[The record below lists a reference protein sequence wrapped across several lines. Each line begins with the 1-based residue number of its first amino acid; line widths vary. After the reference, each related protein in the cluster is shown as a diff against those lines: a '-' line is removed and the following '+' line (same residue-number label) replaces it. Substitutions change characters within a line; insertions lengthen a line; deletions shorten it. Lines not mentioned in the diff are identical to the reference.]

1 MSRYFI
7 DRPVFAWVIAL
18 GILLAGII
26 ALRALPIEQYPQVSP
41 PSLTIA
47 VAYPGADAQTLE
59 QNVTQ
64 VIEQQLNGV
73 EGYLY
78 MASSSQ
84 SNGSASITLTFEA
97 GTDIDIAQTEVQNRL
112 STVEARLPETVRQ
125 QGITVRQADSGFLM
139 IVALTSQGNR
149 YNAVDLGNVAS
160 LQVVDE
166 LRRVQG
172 VGDIR
177 LFGSEYA
184 MRIWLDPER
193 LAGFG
198 LTPTDV
204 LGAVRAQNNQTAGG
218 SLGALP
224 TLSDQQIEATI
235 VTQDRFT
242 TVQQFEDIILRA
254 TANGATVRLGDVA
267 RIEIGAQSY
276 NTTTSLNGRPMAGM
290 AVQLAT
296 GANALNAAAGVKQ
309 RMEELKS
316 SLPQGVSYSIPYD
329 TTPFVQASV
338 DEVVKTLIEAMLLV
352 FLVMFLFLQNWRAT
366 VIPTLV
372 VPIALA
378 GACLGLWLFG
388 FSINVLS
395 LFGMVLAIGILVDDA
410 IVVIENVER
419 IMREEGL
426 PPLEATRKAMDQIS
440 GAIIGI
446 TLVLVAVF
454 VPMAFFPGSTGGIYR
469 QFSVTLAISIL
480 FSALM
485 ALTLTPA
492 LCAVFLKP
500 IEKDHVNSD
509 DSPLAEQE
517 NQGGA
522 KGLLARAA
530 GLLTGFF
537 ARFNRWFAKAT
548 GQYDRANTRI
558 LAAPMRGL
566 AVFVLLGALAVFLFL
581 RLPTAFLPTED
592 QGYLVTVVQGPPGST
607 RNRLD
612 EAIAPVQ
619 KYWLEQP
626 EVQNLVVVR
635 GFSFFGQGQNNALM
649 FASMKPWEERTADG
663 SDAASMLQKA
673 MGAFSKIQTATV
685 FVIQPPAIRSLGNAS
700 GFTLKLEDRTGV
712 GRETLQGAMGQLL
725 AAASQNDILNNL
737 RPEDQ
742 AAGPQLKVDV
752 DRTLATALGLSIAD
766 VNAALAINFGSS
778 YANDFNRDGRVLRV
792 IVQADAKYRMT
803 PADVLQIRV
812 PTPDGGLVPFSAF
825 ATSEWTSGPPSL
837 ARYNGYPAMTL
848 SGEAAPGQSSG
859 AALAEMEKLAKD
871 LPTGIGYEWT
881 GISYEEKQSAGQVG
895 ALLGLSMLVVFL
907 LLAVLY
913 ESWAIPV
920 SVLLIV
926 PMGVLGAVLL
936 SLVRGLSADVY
947 FNVGLITIIGLAAKN
962 AILIVE
968 FAIEEEDRGLS
979 KIEAVKEAA
988 KLRLRPIIMTSLAFI
1003 LGMMPL
1009 VFASGAGAASRIAVG
1024 TGVMGGMI
1032 TATGIGIFVI
1042 PLLYLLVRTYLSRK
1056 QPKASGSMA
1065 DGPAADGE
1073 SADADAPRA
1082 AGPRAPDPE
1091 PAS

>member
-1 MSRYFI
+1 MPRYFI

-18 GILLAGII
+18 GVLLSGII

-41 PSLTIA
+41 PSLTIN

-84 SNGSASITLTFEA
+84 SNGTASITLTFEA

-112 STVEARLPETVRQ
+112 STVEARLPDSVRQ
-125 QGITVRQADSGFLM
+125 QGITVRQANSGFLL
-139 IVALTSQGNR
+139 IVALSSTGNR
-149 YNAVDLGNVAS
+149 FGPVDLGNIAS
-160 LQVVDE
+160 LQVIDE
-166 LRRVQG
+166 LRRVPG
-172 VGDIR
+172 VGDVT

-193 LAGFG
+193 LASFG
-198 LTPTDV
+198 LAPSAV
-204 LGAVRAQNNQTAGG
+204 LAAVREQNSQTAGG

-235 VTQDRFT
+235 VTQDRFS
-242 TVQQFEDIILRA
+242 TVEQFEQIILRA
-254 TANGATVRLGDVA
+254 AESGATVRLGDVA
-267 RIEIGAQSY
+267 RVEIGAQSY
-276 NTTTSLNGRPMAGM
+276 GTSTTLNGEPMAGM

-296 GANALNAAAGVKQ
+296 GANALSTAAGVKE
-309 RMEELKS
+309 RMKELAPG
-316 SLPQGVSYSIPYD
+316 LPQGVTYSIPYD
-329 TTPFVQASV
+329 TTPFVQSSV
-338 DEVVKTLIEAMLLV
+338 EEVVITLVEAMALV

-366 VIPTLV
+366 IIPTLV
-372 VPIALA
+372 VPIALS

-388 FSINVLS
+388 FSINVLT

-492 LCAVFLKP
+492 LCAAFLKP
-500 IEKDHVNSD
+500 IED
-509 DSPLAEQE
+509 DEMPLAERRDPDTEQT
-517 NQGGA
+517 GGE
-522 KGLLARAA
+522 AA
-530 GLLTGFF
+530 GPIARGIAAVRRFF
-537 ARFNRWFAKAT
+537 AGFNRWFGRMT
-548 GQYDRANTRI
+548 ERYGRTNDRI
-558 LAAPMRGL
+558 LSHPLRGL
-566 AVFVLLGALAVFLFL
+566 AMFALLGALAIFLFL

-592 QGYLVTVVQGPPGST
+592 QGYLITVVQGPPGST
-607 RNRLD
+607 RNRLE

-619 KYWLEQP
+619 KFWLDQP
-626 EVQNLVVVR
+626 EVADLVVVR

-649 FASMKPWEERTADG
+649 FSPFKPWDERTAKG
-663 SDAASMLQKA
+663 SDAASLLGKA
-673 MGAFSKIQTATV
+673 MGVFSQVDGAIV
-685 FVIQPPAIRSLGNAS
+685 FVIQPPPIQSLGNAS
-700 GFTLKLEDRTGV
+700 GFSIKLEDRTGV
-712 GRETLQGAMGQLL
+712 GRDVLQQASGQLL
-725 AAASQNDILNNL
+725 GMASQSGVLANV

-742 AAGPQLKVDV
+742 PAAPQLQVEI
-752 DRTLATALGLSIAD
+752 DRTLATALGLSISD
-766 VNAALAINFGSS
+766 VNAALAINFGSA
-778 YANDFNRDGRVLRV
+778 YANDFNRNGRVLRV

-803 PADVLQIRV
+803 PEDVLQLRV
-812 PTPDGGLVPFSAF
+812 PNPQGDLVPFSAF
-825 ATSEWTSGPPSL
+825 ATAAWSAGPPSL
-837 ARYNGYPAMTL
+837 ARYNGYPAMTI
-848 SGEAAPGQSSG
+848 SGEAAPGRSSG
-859 AALAEMEKLAKD
+859 AALDEMERLAKQ
-871 LPTGIGYEWT
+871 LPTGIGFEWT

-895 ALLGLSMLVVFL
+895 ALLGMSILVVFL
-907 LLAVLY
+907 LLAALY

-926 PMGVLGAVLL
+926 PMGVLGAVLF
-936 SLVRGLSADVY
+936 SVIRGLSADVY

-968 FAIEEEDRGLS
+968 FAIEEEDRGL
-979 KIEAVKEAA
+979 KPLEAVKEAA

-1003 LGMMPL
+1003 LGMVPL
-1009 VFASGAGAASRIAVG
+1009 VIASGAGAASRIAVG

-1032 TATGIGIFVI
+1032 AATGIGIFVI
-1042 PLLYLLVRTYLSRK
+1042 PLLYLMVREKLSRK
-1056 QPKASGSMA
+1056 KPHASGSL
-1065 DGPAADGE
+1065 GEEPAHPGDNRE
-1073 SADADAPRA
+1073 E
-1082 AGPRAPDPE
+1082 PE